1 VIPLPF
7 GRRFGYHDRVMIGN
21 SARTPIKPKVKAAI
35 ERILRA
41 NLSRYGFV
49 GATIEPREDHDGD
62 PAIFVDAQYQ
72 LSDEPVDS
80 RVTLATLSMLRD
92 RLINLGE
99 DRFPYL
105 RHHFAEGQQVLG
117 DIGRRSPRRRA

>member
-1 VIPLPF
+1 
-7 GRRFGYHDRVMIGN
+7 MIST

-35 ERILRA
+35 ERILRE
-41 NLSRYGFV
+41 NLSRFGFV
-49 GATIEPREDHDGD
+49 RATIEPGEDHTGD
-62 PAIFVDAQYQ
+62 SAIFIHAEYQ

-80 RVTLATLSMLRD
+80 KVTLATFSTLRD
-92 RLINLGE
+92 QLIALGE

-105 RHHFAEGQQVLG
+105 RHHFAEGQRVLG

>member
-1 VIPLPF
+1 
-7 GRRFGYHDRVMIGN
+7 MIST
-21 SARTPIKPKVKAAI
+21 SARAPIKPRVRAAI
-35 ERILRA
+35 DRILRE

-49 GATIEPREDHDGD
+49 RATIEPGEDHTGD
-62 PAIFVDAQYQ
+62 PAIFIHAEYR

-92 RLINLGE
+92 KLIALGE

-105 RHHFAEGQQVLG
+105 RHHFAEGQRVLG
-117 DIGRRSPRRRA
+117 DIGRR

>member
-1 VIPLPF
+1 
-7 GRRFGYHDRVMIGN
+7 MIGN

-35 ERILRA
+35 DRILRD

-49 GATIEPREDHDGD
+49 GATIEPREDHTGD
-62 PAIFVDAQYQ
+62 PAIFVDAEYR

-80 RVTLATLSMLRD
+80 RVTLATLSMLRAQ
-92 RLINLGE
+92 LIALGD

-105 RHHFAEGQQVLG
+105 RHHFAEGQRVLG